1 MKTSI
6 YNKVLKTSF
15 ASCLLLLACGS
26 FSSCDDKLDIIP
38 KGKTTLENVND
49 LEALLNTEYHL
60 YKDPNE
66 DIAIICNEVLGQWSS
81 VPEVISQKNTVEY
94 ANMAYD
100 V

>member
-1 MKTSI
+1 MNKEKNMKTSI

-49 LEALLNTEYHL
+49 LEALLNTVTKFL
-60 YKDPNE
+60 
-66 DIAIICNEVLGQWSS
+66 
-81 VPEVISQKNTVEY
+81 
-94 ANMAYD
+94 ANG
-100 V
+100 VQCPK